1 MTFEYGLLANDGT
14 STSNKVP
21 QVGSLEIVILP
32 DNKITIKFVTI
43 PGGNPKTIIEQFDKV
58 THLALSKT

>member
-21 QVGSLEIVILP
+21 QVNSLELVII